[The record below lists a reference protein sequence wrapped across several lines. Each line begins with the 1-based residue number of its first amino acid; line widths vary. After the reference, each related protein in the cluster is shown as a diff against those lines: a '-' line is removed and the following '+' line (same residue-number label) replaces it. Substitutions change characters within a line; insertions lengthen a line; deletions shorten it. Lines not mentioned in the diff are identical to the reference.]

1 MPPNTG
7 RSTARGVKSSK
18 RGEAKPTKKEKRE
31 AHIDEVLEK
40 NTENLRPV
48 IERSIKN
55 SVEDYA
61 INPDATHTDLI
72 NEFRSLIPE
81 PRIDDLWTAQDEE
94 DLEQE
99 AAGDSEFEHR
109 CTYKDYMAF
118 AWKTAYKFMGC
129 LATDIV
135 GPKTYLR
142 FHSDH
147 TTARNRYWADH
158 FCQKLSTLIVQPVF
172 EGSPGK
178 LALAIQ
184 WTVICRTKDPR
195 RWRLSGCDD
204 EDEFL
209 RVLKSVVARSHSD
222 KKSPRRLRLAA
233 LDLFKRRYPTRARQ
247 DPIWNQFLQ
256 RIEEQAPKTPHA
268 GQEADSQDFGDFD
281 LYRVNTTDLANLLNT
296 IPEVRVSGFPMFPD
310 PTTVSM
316 TALYTRVPTDL
327 PLRPQVIEATRAAL
341 LSHRR
346 EARRAEKQGL
356 LDGPAS
362 LGSSQSLGTQEVAD
376 DEQIFGRALPAR
388 PNISDQQIVEALAQ
402 ISEEESE
409 EADEDSDGEEPREAQ
424 TPRRITRQPAK
435 KRVGTPVF
443 TSSGDEGNLFDLLDS
458 TPSKPTK
465 KGPGRPKKQ
474 SKEPSL
480 PSGWSIVIPVT
491 SASER
496 AEYETFPDL
505 EDFEHDDWG
514 HMDFGDIDL
523 EESLIASEGDNPLK
537 RQHETQP
544 EELNPRPVKRTYSKY
559 GFVINQKNKLGGQ
572 EQEQEQEQVRFLTG
586 PYHEADIMNP
596 VPRSL
601 PSVPSNLS
609 LADAIKQ
616 ITSKRPGAGG
626 TKHTVPKGKVTQDLK
641 KVKRSMLN
649 QVDWLEQD
657 DPGYWLRNPLDCW
670 PCTTK

>member
-7 RSTARGVKSSK
+7 RTTARGVKSSK
-18 RGEAKPTKKEKRE
+18 RGEAKLTKKEKRE
-31 AHIDEVLEK
+31 IHIDEVLEK

-48 IERSIKN
+48 IERSIHN

-61 INPDATHTDLI
+61 IKLDPNATQKDLVE
-72 NEFRSLIPE
+72 EFRSLIPE
-81 PRIDDLWTAQDEE
+81 PGFDDVWTAQDEE

-99 AAGDSEFEHR
+99 AARDSEFGHR

-118 AWKTAYKFMGC
+118 PWKTAYKFMGC

-147 TTARNRYWADH
+147 ATARNRYWADH
-158 FCQKLSTLIVQPVF
+158 FCQKLSCLIVQPIF

-195 RWRLSGCDD
+195 KWRLSGCDD

-209 RVLKSVVARSHSD
+209 RVLKSVVERSQSE
-222 KKSPRRLRLAA
+222 KSPRRLRLAA
-233 LDLFKRRYPTRARQ
+233 LALFKARYPTRTRQ
-247 DPIWNQFLQ
+247 DPIWNQLLQ

-268 GQEADSQDFGDFD
+268 EQEADSQDFGDFD
-281 LYRVNTTDLANLLNT
+281 LYRVSTTDLANLLDT
-296 IPEVRVSGFPMFPD
+296 IPEVRVSGFPVFPD

-327 PLRPQVIEATRAAL
+327 PLRPQVIEATKAAL

-346 EARRAEKQGL
+346 EARRAEKQRL
-356 LDGPAS
+356 LGDPGS
-362 LGSSQSLGTQEVAD
+362 TGSSQSLGTQVVAD
-376 DEQIFGRALPAR
+376 AEHIFGRAPPAHS
-388 PNISDQQIVEALAQ
+388 NISDQQIEDALAQ

-409 EADEDSDGEEPREAQ
+409 EADEDSDGEESREAQ
-424 TPRRITRQPAK
+424 TPKRITRQQAK
-435 KRVGTPVF
+435 KRVGTPVI
-443 TSSGDEGNLFDLLDS
+443 TSSGDDDDPFDS
-458 TPSKPTK
+458 TPTK
-465 KGPGRPKKQ
+465 KGPGRPQKQ
-474 SKEPSL
+474 PNGPSL
-480 PSGWSIVIPVT
+480 LSNLSIVIPILGV
-491 SASER
+491 SEK
-496 AEYETFPDL
+496 AEYEAFPEL
-505 EDFEHDDWG
+505 EDFEQEEYG
-514 HMDFGDIDL
+514 FTDFNDIELGENSNGQPGATQGDH
-523 EESLIASEGDNPLK
+523 SLK
-537 RQHETQP
+537 RQSETQP
-544 EELNPRPVKRTYSKY
+544 EELGGRPVKRVYSKKY
-559 GFVINQKNKLGGQ
+559 RFVVNQTAKLGGE

-596 VPRSL
+596 VPRIL

-616 ITSKRPGAGG
+616 ITSKRPGAGA
-626 TKHTVPKGKVTQDLK
+626 TKHTIPKGKVMQDLK
-641 KVKRSMLN
+641 KMKRSMLN

-657 DPGYWLRNPLDCW
+657 DPGYWLRNPLDC
-670 PCTTK
+670 